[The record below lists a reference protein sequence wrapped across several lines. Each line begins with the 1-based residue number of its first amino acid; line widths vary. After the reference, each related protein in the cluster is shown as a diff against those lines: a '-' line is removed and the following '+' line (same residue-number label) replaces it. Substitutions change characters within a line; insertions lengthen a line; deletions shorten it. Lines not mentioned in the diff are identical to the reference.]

1 MTGKRQN
8 GAEKH
13 SVFTQSIEIKIHVKI
28 VTKRKNRGKERFPS
42 KKRKENGKIA
52 ARAEAKN
59 KKYY

>member
-1 MTGKRQN
+1 MTRKREN
-8 GAEKH
+8 EAKKH
-13 SVFTQSIEIKIHVKI
+13 SVFTQIIEIKIHVKI
-28 VTKRKNRGKERFPS
+28 VTKRKIRGKERFLS